1 MQWGPSG
8 GGHAVGSSGS
18 RSEVVLQVHADFSC
32 CPGGCC
38 NCLCSHLAILLEGL
52 Q

>member
-1 MQWGPSG
+1 MRWGPSG

-18 RSEVVLQVHADFSC
+18 RSEVVHADFSC

-38 NCLCSHLAILLEGL
+38 NCLCSHLASRVLLEGL
-52 Q
+52 P